1 MTNLMIVSRSGR
13 APAPHSLRPRDNWQ
27 LIEGGRAAS
36 FEQVKKRDVSPEWR
50 MIELLDQIVEEEKNE
65 KL

>member
-1 MTNLMIVSRSGR
+1 VTNLMIVSRSGR
-13 APAPHSLRPRDNWQ
+13 VPAHSLRSRDNWR

-36 FEQVKKRDVSPEWR
+36 YEQVKKSDVSPEWR
-50 MIELLDQIVEEEKNE
+50 MIELLDQIIKGEKNG